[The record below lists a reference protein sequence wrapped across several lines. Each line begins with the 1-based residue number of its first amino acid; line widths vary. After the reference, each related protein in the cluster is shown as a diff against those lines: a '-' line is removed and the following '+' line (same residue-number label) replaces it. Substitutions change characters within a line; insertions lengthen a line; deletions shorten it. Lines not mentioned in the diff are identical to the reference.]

1 MTAERRLAAVEDSL
15 TPTQCVLRWLNEAH
29 AHGSLSAYVD
39 ATLDQEPDDFPL
51 NRLCREAEHGAR
63 STVGSRVQQE
73 IDRAV
78 RKARRETV
86 FRFELILRIN
96 VTAHAALEKDGLLRT
111 AASALL
117 ALLAGENREARRGAR
132 HRETFRPTLGLLLGW
147 VTELQAAG
155 QARTLAEQRY
165 LDSCP
170 SLFPDSR
177 GAWDEQLRATQEVA
191 AMAVRLAELD
201 GVDLPPLED
210 EDAISARASVL
221 LADLVEPAKAT
232 ALEKLGEGEAGL
244 RIATGWLRAK
254 LDRSRAA
261 TDADS
266 APETPT
272 L

>member
-1 MTAERRLAAVEDSL
+1 MRRGADTGLIGK
-15 TPTQCVLRWLNEAH
+15 RWREVSDATKRGVPAGLE
-29 AHGSLSAYVD
+29 AYVD
-39 ATLDQEPDDFPL
+39 GTLDQDPDDFPA
-51 NRLCREAEHGAR
+51 NRLSREAERGAR
-63 STVGSRVQQE
+63 TTVGSRVPQE
-73 IDRAV
+73 INRAIQ
-78 RKARRETV
+78 KARRQTV

-96 VTAHAALEKDGLLRT
+96 VTAHELLEKEELVRT
-111 AASALL
+111 AAVAIL
-117 ALLAGENREARRGAR
+117 ALLAGDSQNARRGAR
-132 HRETFRPTLGLLLGW
+132 HRETLELTLELLLGR
-147 VTELQAAG
+147 VTELEAAG
-155 QARTLAEQRY
+155 QARTLAKQRY

-170 SLFPDSR
+170 ALFPDSR
-177 GAWDEQLRATQEVA
+177 GAWEEQLLATQEVA

-201 GVDLPPLED
+201 GVDLPPSED

-266 APETPT
+266 SPETPT